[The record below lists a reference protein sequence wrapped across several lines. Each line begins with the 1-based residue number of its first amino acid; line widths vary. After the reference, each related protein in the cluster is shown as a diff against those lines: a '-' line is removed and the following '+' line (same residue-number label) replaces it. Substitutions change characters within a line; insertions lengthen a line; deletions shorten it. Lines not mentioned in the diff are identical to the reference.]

1 MHGRRRLVLALQ
13 AAFVVAVFGY
23 GGHVIADYW
32 RQTRGQA
39 DLLRLRAGPL
49 LLATALVL
57 ATYALLIQLW
67 RVVLDRWGERLSF
80 LDATRIWSVSNLG
93 RFVPGRV
100 AQIGTMAYLA
110 RQREVSAVAA
120 TGSALL
126 NTLINIAAGI
136 VVALVAGGRF
146 LEREYP
152 GAQPIAVAMVGAAA
166 VGLLIL
172 PWLLPRLAS
181 AAARLL
187 RRPLERPVTIPA
199 SAIWITAAGNLGAWI
214 LYGVAFR
221 LFTHGV
227 RGVAPGET
235 AGYVAAYSV
244 SYILGYIVVFAPGG
258 LGVREGALAT
268 AMVGLGLANAA
279 EAALVAIA
287 SRLWLTV
294 LEVLPG
300 LVFLALAALRRRSP
314 SPSGDAPT

>member
-1 MHGRRRLVLALQ
+1 MHARRRLVVALQ

-32 RQTRGQA
+32 RETRGQA

-49 LLATALVL
+49 LLATLLVV

-67 RVVLDRWGERLSF
+67 RVVLDRWGDHLGF

-93 RFVPGRV
+93 KFVPGRV
-100 AQIGTMAYLA
+100 AQIGAMAYMSRA
-110 RQREVSAVAA
+110 QDVSAVAA

-126 NTLINIAAGI
+126 NTLINIAAGV

-152 GAQPIAVAMVGAAA
+152 GTRPIAVAMIGAAA
-166 VGLLIL
+166 AGLLALPWIL
-172 PWLLPRLAS
+172 PRA
-181 AAARLL
+181 ANVAARLL
-187 RRPLERPVTIPA
+187 RRPLERAVTIPA
-199 SAIWITAAGNLGAWI
+199 SAIWITVLGNLVAWI
-214 LYGVAFR
+214 LYGLAFR
-221 LFTHGV
+221 FFTHGV
-227 RGVAPGET
+227 LGDATGDT
-235 AGYVAAYSV
+235 AGYIAVYAV
-244 SYILGYIVVFAPGG
+244 SYILGYIVVLAPGG

-268 AMVGLGLANAA
+268 TMVAFGLANTAQ
-279 EAALVAIA
+279 AALVAIA

-294 LEVLPG
+294 LEVVPG